1 MKAKIMTKATYRCCV
16 ATCCLLMI
24 ATAGCSTLTGPKNTK
39 NSKKDASW
47 SLFKKKDYQVPQSIN
62 VTWTYDIFTKE
73 GKPPTRGFGGRLYF
87 YNEKSQAIPVEGEL
101 TVYGFDDTDRS
112 HDGSSIESADKRFRF
127 TAEQFTSHFSE
138 SELGAS
144 YSIWIPWDAAP
155 GTQKKIMLIP
165 TFKTKDGP
173 VLRGNAATVL
183 LPGVVAPEGEQRVI
197 QASTQ
202 NGVQRASHTSSPPAG
217 TALGQAIPGQ
227 AIPGQAMSG
236 QSVSDQAPRDPAHRT
251 TTIQYPAR
259 NYPTKPVLSAER
271 ASELLQQIQ
280 ESQATP
286 LPIPT
291 AANFENGQ
299 MTITETRVPVGQ
311 VATQAPG
318 FHLPITPMQGS
329 TISGVGIGAQMS
341 NGQSL
346 PGFAQL
352 SVVPRSVHSEPSS
365 PPAQAESVAPS
376 SAYPPR

>member
-1 MKAKIMTKATYRCCV
+1 MKAMIMTKATYRCCV

-24 ATAGCSTLTGPKNTK
+24 ATAGCSTLTGSKNTK
-39 NSKKDASW
+39 NSKKDSSW

-101 TVYGFDDTDRS
+101 TVYGFDDTNRN

-127 TAEQFTSHFSE
+127 TAEQFTTHFSE

-183 LPGVVAPEGEQRVI
+183 LPGVVSPEGEQRVI

-202 NGVQRASHTSSPPAG
+202 NGVQRASHTSSVPAG
-217 TALGQAIPGQ
+217 TALGQVIPGQ
-227 AIPGQAMSG
+227 AIPE
-236 QSVSDQAPRDPAHRT
+236 QAPRDPSQRT

-259 NYPTKPVLSAER
+259 NYPTKPVLSAEQ
-271 ASELLQQIQ
+271 ANELLQQIQ

-311 VATQAPG
+311 VATSAPG
-318 FHLPITPMQGS
+318 FHLPIAPMQGS

>member
-1 MKAKIMTKATYRCCV
+1 MKATIMTKATYRCCV
-16 ATCCLLMI
+16 ATCWMLMI
-24 ATAGCSTLTGPKNTK
+24 ATAGCSTLTGSKDTK
-39 NSKKDASW
+39 NSKKEASW

-101 TVYGFDDTDRS
+101 TVYGFDDTNRS

-127 TAEQFTSHFSE
+127 TAEQFTTHFSE

-183 LPGVVAPEGEQRVI
+183 LPGVVSPEGEQRVI

-202 NGVQRASHTSSPPAG
+202 NGVQRASHTSSLPAG
-217 TALGQAIPGQ
+217 TALGQPM
-227 AIPGQAMSG
+227 PSQAMPS
-236 QSVSDQAPRDPAHRT
+236 SAPRDPAHRT

-259 NYPTKPVLSAER
+259 NYPTKPILSAEQ
-271 ASELLQQIQ
+271 ANELLQQIQ

-311 VATQAPG
+311 VATSTPG
-318 FHLPITPMQGS
+318 FHLPIASMQGS
-329 TISGVGIGAQMS
+329 SISGIGIGAQMA

-352 SVVPRSVHSEPSS
+352 SVVPRPVHSEPSS
-365 PPAQAESVAPS
+365 PQAQAGADAPS

>member
-1 MKAKIMTKATYRCCV
+1 MKAMMMTKATYRCCV

-24 ATAGCSTLTGPKNTK
+24 ATAGCSTLTGSKNTK

-101 TVYGFDDTDRS
+101 TVYGFDDTNRS

-127 TAEQFTSHFSE
+127 TAEQFTTHFSE

-183 LPGVVAPEGEQRVI
+183 LPGVVSPEGEQRVI

-202 NGVQRASHTSSPPAG
+202 NGVQRASHTSSLPAG

-227 AIPGQAMSG
+227 VSPGQAMS
-236 QSVSDQAPRDPAHRT
+236 DPALRDPAHRT

-259 NYPTKPVLSAER
+259 NYPTKPVLSAEQ
-271 ASELLQQIQ
+271 ANELLQQIQ

-291 AANFENGQ
+291 AAHFENGQ

-311 VATQAPG
+311 VATSAPG
-318 FHLPITPMQGS
+318 FHLPIASMQGS
-329 TISGVGIGAQMS
+329 AISGVGIGAQMA

-352 SVVPRSVHSEPSS
+352 SVVPRSIHSEPSS
-365 PPAQAESVAPS
+365 PQAQAGADAPS

>member
-1 MKAKIMTKATYRCCV
+1 MKATIMTKATYRCCV
-16 ATCCLLMI
+16 VTCWLLMI
-24 ATAGCSTLTGPKNTK
+24 ATTGCSTLTTAKNTK
-39 NSKKDASW
+39 NSKKESSW
-47 SLFKKKDYQVPQSIN
+47 SLFKKKEYQVPQSIN

-101 TVYGFDDTDRS
+101 TIYGFDDTNRS

-127 TAEQFTSHFSE
+127 TAEQFTTHFSE

-183 LPGVVAPEGEQRVI
+183 LPGVISPEGEQRVI

-202 NGVQRASHTSSPPAG
+202 NGVQRASHTSSG
-217 TALGQAIPGQ
+217 PGVTKPSQ
-227 AIPGQAMSG
+227 PMADP
-236 QSVSDQAPRDPAHRT
+236 APRDPEPRDPAYRT

-259 NYPTKPVLSAER
+259 NYSAKPVLSAEQ
-271 ASELLQQIQ
+271 ANELLQQIQ

-311 VATQAPG
+311 VATSAPG
-318 FHLPITPMQGS
+318 FHLPIASMQGS
-329 TISGVGIGAQMS
+329 TISGVGIGAQMA

-376 SAYPPR
+376 SVYPPR

>member
-1 MKAKIMTKATYRCCV
+1 MKAMIMNKATYRCCV
-16 ATCCLLMI
+16 ATCWLLMI
-24 ATAGCSTLTGPKNTK
+24 ATTGCSTLTGSKNTK
-39 NSKKDASW
+39 NSKKDSSW

-112 HDGSSIESADKRFRF
+112 HDGSTIESADKRFRF
-127 TAEQFTSHFSE
+127 TAEQFTTHFSE

-155 GTQKKIMLIP
+155 GMQKKIMLIP
-165 TFKTKDGP
+165 TFKPKDGP

-183 LPGVVAPEGEQRVI
+183 LPGVVSPEGEQRVI

-202 NGVQRASHTSSPPAG
+202 NGVQRASHTTSVPAG
-217 TALGQAIPGQ
+217 TTPGQAIPGQ
-227 AIPGQAMSG
+227 AIPGQA
-236 QSVSDQAPRDPAHRT
+236 PRDPAQRT

-259 NYPTKPVLSAER
+259 NYPTKPVLSAEQ
-271 ASELLQQIQ
+271 ANELLQQIQ
-280 ESQATP
+280 QSQATP

-311 VATQAPG
+311 VATSAPG
-318 FHLPITPMQGS
+318 FHLPISPMQGS
-329 TISGVGIGAQMS
+329 TITGVGIGAQMT

-352 SVVPRSVHSEPSS
+352 SVVPRPVHSEPSS
-365 PPAQAESVAPS
+365 PQAQAESVAPS

>member
-1 MKAKIMTKATYRCCV
+1 MKAMIMNKATYRCCV
-16 ATCCLLMI
+16 ATCWLLMI
-24 ATAGCSTLTGPKNTK
+24 ATAGCSTLTGSKNTK
-39 NSKKDASW
+39 NSKKESSW

-101 TVYGFDDTDRS
+101 TVYGFDDTNRS

-127 TAEQFTSHFSE
+127 TAEQFTTHFSE

-183 LPGVVAPEGEQRVI
+183 LPGVVSPEGEQRVI

-202 NGVQRASHTSSPPAG
+202 NGVQRASHTSSVPAG
-217 TALGQAIPGQ
+217 TTPGQVIPGQAIPGQ
-227 AIPGQAMSG
+227 AIPGQA
-236 QSVSDQAPRDPAHRT
+236 PRDPAQRT

-259 NYPTKPVLSAER
+259 NYPTKPVLSAEQ
-271 ASELLQQIQ
+271 ANELLQQIQ
-280 ESQATP
+280 KSQATP

-291 AANFENGQ
+291 AENFENGQ

-311 VATQAPG
+311 VATSAPG
-318 FHLPITPMQGS
+318 FHLPISPMQGS
-329 TISGVGIGAQMS
+329 TITGVGIGAQMT

-352 SVVPRSVHSEPSS
+352 SVVPRPVHSEPSS
-365 PPAQAESVAPS
+365 PQAQAESVAPS

>member
-24 ATAGCSTLTGPKNTK
+24 ATAGCSTLTGSKNTK

-101 TVYGFDDTDRS
+101 TVYGFDDTNRS

-202 NGVQRASHTSSPPAG
+202 NGVQRASHTSSLPAG

-227 AIPGQAMSG
+227 AMSGQAM
-236 QSVSDQAPRDPAHRT
+236 SDQAPRDPAHRT

-271 ASELLQQIQ
+271 ANELLQQIQ

-329 TISGVGIGAQMS
+329 TISGVGIGAQTS

>member
-1 MKAKIMTKATYRCCV
+1 MKAMIMTKATYRCCV

-24 ATAGCSTLTGPKNTK
+24 ATAGCSTLTGSKNTK

-101 TVYGFDDTDRS
+101 TVYGFDDTNRN

-127 TAEQFTSHFSE
+127 TAEQFTTHFSE

-183 LPGVVAPEGEQRVI
+183 LPGVVSPEGEQRVI

-202 NGVQRASHTSSPPAG
+202 NGVQRASHTSSVPAG
-217 TALGQAIPGQ
+217 TTPGQ
-227 AIPGQAMSG
+227 AIPEQAIPE
-236 QSVSDQAPRDPAHRT
+236 QAPRDPSHRT

-259 NYPTKPVLSAER
+259 NYPTKPVLSAEQ
-271 ASELLQQIQ
+271 ANELLQQIQ

-311 VATQAPG
+311 VATSAPG
-318 FHLPITPMQGS
+318 FHLPIAPMQGS
-329 TISGVGIGAQMS
+329 AISGVGIGAQMS

-376 SAYPPR
+376 SVYPPR

>member
-1 MKAKIMTKATYRCCV
+1 MKAMIMTKATYRCCV

-24 ATAGCSTLTGPKNTK
+24 ATAGCSTLTGSKNTK
-39 NSKKDASW
+39 NSKKDSSW

-101 TVYGFDDTDRS
+101 TVYGFDDTNRN

-127 TAEQFTSHFSE
+127 TAEQFTTHFSE

-183 LPGVVAPEGEQRVI
+183 LPGVVSPEGEQRVI

-202 NGVQRASHTSSPPAG
+202 NGVQRASHTSSVPAG
-217 TALGQAIPGQ
+217 TAPGQAIPGQ
-227 AIPGQAMSG
+227 AIPGQA
-236 QSVSDQAPRDPAHRT
+236 PRDPSQRT

-259 NYPTKPVLSAER
+259 NYPTKPVLSAEQ
-271 ASELLQQIQ
+271 ANELLQQIQ

-291 AANFENGQ
+291 AASLENGQ

-311 VATQAPG
+311 VATSAPG
-318 FHLPITPMQGS
+318 FHLPIAPMQGS
-329 TISGVGIGAQMS
+329 TISGVGIGAQMA

-365 PPAQAESVAPS
+365 PPAQAESDAPS
-376 SAYPPR
+376 SVYPPR

>member
-1 MKAKIMTKATYRCCV
+1 MKAMMMTKATYRCCV

-24 ATAGCSTLTGPKNTK
+24 ATAGCSTLTGSKNTK

-101 TVYGFDDTDRS
+101 TVYGFDDTNRS

-127 TAEQFTSHFSE
+127 TAEQFTTHFSE

-183 LPGVVAPEGEQRVI
+183 LPGVVSPEGEQRVI

-202 NGVQRASHTSSPPAG
+202 NGVQRASHTSSLPAG

-227 AIPGQAMSG
+227 LSPGQAMS
-236 QSVSDQAPRDPAHRT
+236 DPALRDPAHRT

-259 NYPTKPVLSAER
+259 NYPTKPVLSAEQ
-271 ASELLQQIQ
+271 ANELLQQIQ

-291 AANFENGQ
+291 AAHFENGQ

-311 VATQAPG
+311 VATSAPG
-318 FHLPITPMQGS
+318 FHLPIASMQGS
-329 TISGVGIGAQMS
+329 AISGVGIGAQMA

-352 SVVPRSVHSEPSS
+352 SVVPRSIHSEPSS
-365 PPAQAESVAPS
+365 PQAQAGADAPS

>member
-39 NSKKDASW
+39 NSKKDTSW

-127 TAEQFTSHFSE
+127 TAEQFTTHFSE

-202 NGVQRASHTSSPPAG
+202 NGVQRASHTSSLPAG

-227 AIPGQAMSG
+227 AMSGQAMSG
-236 QSVSDQAPRDPAHRT
+236 QAMSDQAPRDPAHRT

-329 TISGVGIGAQMS
+329 TISGVGIGAQTS

>member
-1 MKAKIMTKATYRCCV
+1 MKAMIMTKATYRCCV

-24 ATAGCSTLTGPKNTK
+24 ATAGCSTLTGSKNTK

-101 TVYGFDDTDRS
+101 TVYGFDDTNRN

-127 TAEQFTSHFSE
+127 TAEQFTTHFSE

-183 LPGVVAPEGEQRVI
+183 LPGVVSPEGEQRVI

-202 NGVQRASHTSSPPAG
+202 NGVQRASHTSSVPAG
-217 TALGQAIPGQ
+217 TTPGQAIPEQAIPGQ
-227 AIPGQAMSG
+227 AIPG
-236 QSVSDQAPRDPAHRT
+236 QAPRDPAHRT

-259 NYPTKPVLSAER
+259 NYPTKPVLSAEQ
-271 ASELLQQIQ
+271 ANELLQQIQ

-291 AANFENGQ
+291 AANLENGQ

-311 VATQAPG
+311 VATSAPG
-318 FHLPITPMQGS
+318 FHLPIAPMQGS

-376 SAYPPR
+376 SVYPPR